1 MVRSENHI
9 SATTNLSILLL
20 EIQYTYNQIN
30 VSRNVYIQEN
40 YFFPHQTITL
50 NPRKPKSLHT
60 YTLHKSYRAAMVL
73 TAIISISNRRIETF
87 FWLESFNEIC
97 NFFVLQKKTRNRKVH
112 SFLEKGI
119 FTLLYI
125 LF

>member
-9 SATTNLSILLL
+9 SATTYLSILLL

-87 FWLESFNEIC
+87 FLARII
-97 NFFVLQKKTRNRKVH
+97 Q
-112 SFLEKGI
+112 
-119 FTLLYI
+119 
-125 LF
+125 